1 MDKFV
6 DNFEVYID
14 WGNGNEE
21 LIGIAEID
29 KSLAYEFVEEDNLDV
44 CENTQLLRRKING

>member
-1 MDKFV
+1 MDIFV

-21 LIGIAEID
+21 LVGIAEINQ
-29 KSLAYEFVEEDNLDV
+29 SLAYELVEEDNLDV
-44 CENTQLLRRKING
+44 CENTQLMRKLKNE